1 MRARLR
7 PLRPSRAIGA
17 IVSALAMVAI
27 VAIGAVPIAVPSAAL
42 ALTVSGRVVKG
53 TDRVPTAGVPV
64 SLHVVRE
71 NQELP
76 GKTVTSG
83 PDGAFRFTGVSEEPG
98 LEHYVSTEYEGA
110 FYTEGPIEVAGKQ
123 AVTQDLQ
130 VYDVG
135 REFDAIH
142 VLNHHI
148 IVERKQDGLH
158 VTEIMVFQNGAST
171 AFLGVGVNH
180 AQASGARVGLP
191 ASIKDFHAGIG
202 GDEQTVQ
209 VQGREMTSLRPIPP
223 GQRPF
228 SFTYHVPLS
237 GRMDLSHRLY
247 FPTHQFVVM
256 LDDATLHVESPA
268 LKAGGTREQGG
279 KTYTLYTG
287 SDLTVGSEVEI
298 RVNGAGFFSNPT
310 IYPWLAAPAVMA
322 VIFILA
328 ARRGRKSRAAAGAA
342 QSLTATPTP
351 TPMPIR
357 PAVAA
362 PKAARRAPASPGS
375 PGSPGS
381 PASPASGD
389 DFAQVYLY
397 LIASLDQGLE
407 RGEFSEESHALI
419 RGNLKRRLETIL
431 ADEPR
436 AGIR

>member
-1 MRARLR
+1 MRL
-7 PLRPSRAIGA
+7 PFRAFAAFAAFVAVGA
-17 IVSALAMVAI
+17 ILVAT
-27 VAIGAVPIAVPSAAL
+27 PSPTS

-64 SLHVVRE
+64 SLHMVRE

-110 FYTEGPIEVAGKQ
+110 FYTEGPIEAAGKQ

-158 VTEIMVFQNGAST
+158 VTEIMVFQNGAAT

-191 ASIKDFHAGIG
+191 ASIKEFHAGIG
-202 GDEQTVQ
+202 GDEQTVL

-256 LDDATLHVESPA
+256 LDDPTLHVESPA
-268 LKAGGTREQGG
+268 LKPGGTREQGG

-322 VIFILA
+322 IIFILA
-328 ARRGRKSRAAAGAA
+328 ARRGRKSRTAAGATPSA
-342 QSLTATPTP
+342 ASTPAPVPMPTP
-351 TPMPIR
+351 IGPAATMPR
-357 PAVAA
+357 
-362 PKAARRAPASPGS
+362 AARRAPVPGA
-375 PGSPGS
+375 

-397 LIASLDQGLE
+397 LIAALDQGLE

>member
-1 MRARLR
+1 L
-7 PLRPSRAIGA
+7 
-17 IVSALAMVAI
+17 
-27 VAIGAVPIAVPSAAL
+27 AIGAVLLTAPPTAG

-53 TDRVPTAGVPV
+53 TGRVPTAGIPV
-64 SLHVVRE
+64 ALHMVRE
-71 NQELP
+71 SQELP

-83 PDGAFRFTGVSEEPG
+83 PDGAFRFTGLPADPG
-98 LEHYVSTEYEGA
+98 VEHYLSTEYEGA
-110 FYTEGPIEVAGKQ
+110 FYTEGPIDVAGKQ
-123 AVTQDLQ
+123 TVTQDIQ
-130 VYDVG
+130 VFDVG

-158 VTEIMVFQNGAST
+158 VTEVMVFQNGAST

-180 AQASGARVGLP
+180 AQPSGARVGLP

-247 FPTHQFVVM
+247 FPTHTFVVM
-256 LDDATLHVESPA
+256 LDDPTLRVESMT
-268 LKAGGTREQGG
+268 LKSGGTREQGG
-279 KTYTLYTG
+279 KTYSLYSG
-287 SDLTVGSEVEI
+287 SDLAVGGEVDI

-322 VIFILA
+322 VVFIFA
-328 ARRGRKSRAAAGAA
+328 ARRGRKSRAAAAAAAATAGAA
-342 QSLTATPTP
+342 HPATPMP
-351 TPMPIR
+351 TPIR
-357 PAVAA
+357 PA
-362 PKAARRAPASPGS
+362 AARRV
-375 PGSPGS
+375 
-381 PASPASGD
+381 PASPASGAD

-397 LIASLDQGLE
+397 LIAALDQGLE